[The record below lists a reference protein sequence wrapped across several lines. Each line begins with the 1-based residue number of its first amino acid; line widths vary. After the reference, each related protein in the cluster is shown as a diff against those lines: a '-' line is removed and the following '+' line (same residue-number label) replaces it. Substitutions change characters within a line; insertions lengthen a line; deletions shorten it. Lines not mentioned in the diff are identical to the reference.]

1 MLLIK
6 WLRFRSIANKTG
18 RWISPLIF
26 IPCAAWVG
34 LTLPHKLLLYA
45 GKKSSLPGFLL
56 IAQVDWVANDKCR
69 LLPFQKATGK
79 WWLQHFNLMC
89 WHFVCQQGIIGLI
102 HRSVL
107 NSLNKKRLNLEEG
120 NKAQGGFTCKA
131 INIQQGNLRW
141 QNIDGRW
148 RFVSQNCGF
157 GLKSCAVASSALLLT
172 WEKSH
177 HPCLTFSNNQ
187 LSVSEKSF
195 ANLSKEVTCGIPVTN
210 LEVSSLDEIRWLNP
224 SELKLTSLLETTFPK
239 L

>member
-69 LLPFQKATGK
+69 LLSFQKATGK
-79 WWLQHFNLMC
+79 WWVQHFNLMC
-89 WHFVCQQGIIGLI
+89 WRFVCQQGIIGLI

-148 RFVSQNCGF
+148 RFASQNCGF

-177 HPCLTFSNNQ
+177 QPMPYFL
-187 LSVSEKSF
+187 
-195 ANLSKEVTCGIPVTN
+195 
-210 LEVSSLDEIRWLNP
+210 
-224 SELKLTSLLETTFPK
+224 
-239 L
+239 